1 MRIRDLVEWHQNT
14 FKKIDETREIDEGFF
29 FGVKGG
35 GRFMGFFFLGWF
47 FLVSDAFSDFCMVN
61 KWFNLIFCKI
71 IIVLKNLNVRISV

>member
-35 GRFMGFFFLGWF
+35 GVVLWFFFSLAGSF
-47 FLVSDAFSDFCMVN
+47 
-61 KWFNLIFCKI
+61 
-71 IIVLKNLNVRISV
+71 

>member
-35 GRFMGFFFLGWF
+35 VVLWVFFSLAGSF
-47 FLVSDAFSDFCMVN
+47 
-61 KWFNLIFCKI
+61 
-71 IIVLKNLNVRISV
+71 

>member
-35 GRFMGFFFLGWF
+35 GGRFMS
-47 FLVSDAFSDFCMVN
+47 VFSLAGSF
-61 KWFNLIFCKI
+61 
-71 IIVLKNLNVRISV
+71 